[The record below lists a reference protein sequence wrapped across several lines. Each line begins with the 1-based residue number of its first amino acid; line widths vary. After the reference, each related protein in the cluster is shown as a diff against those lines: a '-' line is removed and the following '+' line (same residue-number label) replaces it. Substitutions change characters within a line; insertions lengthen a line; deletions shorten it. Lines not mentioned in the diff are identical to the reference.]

1 MYFINISQEY
11 RFSFRNNDFA
21 YKALSMMMKIDVS

>member
-1 MYFINISQEY
+1 MYFINISHEY
-11 RFSFRNNDFA
+11 RFSFRNNDFV